1 MTTAYL
7 HCSSNNLLQYLYL
20 TWICVPNCK
29 LMPSFT
35 WTCSI
40 RPIIFLKN
48 KTKKYNSGP
57 RYYDKHVFDVPIVC
71 FFFSSKAN
79 SLDFAT
85 LTFTHF
91 VNFSKTNVK
100 LFENVFQQLFSQ
112 LEVLEYKELTL
123 SANLA
128 KADLDRYRWNYSDKP
143 QRPELN
149 APLPDNLL
157 TPMAIKTYLLTVKP
171 R

>member
-1 MTTAYL
+1 MVNTCLMYL
-7 HCSSNNLLQYLYL
+7 ILF
-20 TWICVPNCK
+20 V
-29 LMPSFT
+29 
-35 WTCSI
+35 
-40 RPIIFLKN
+40 
-48 KTKKYNSGP
+48 
-57 RYYDKHVFDVPIVC
+57 
-71 FFFSSKAN
+71 FFSLKAN